1 MSSSNTKNPPMMSK
15 YEATKTLYPNG
26 ESGGFLDC
34 PPRPPSKGSD
44 QDANIIA
51 MGKALDAKTC
61 SAKGKNEQS
70 ASAQFGFYLVALHTE
85 ASETVVSESSSFG
98 CENIAL
104 VNQIQETTTSN
115 IACIIQNA
123 ISNFDVQL
131 MSDMRISFSN
141 SDISIDGDFDLNQTS
156 DMKVVSKIS
165 INASQVSSIVHQ
177 LAASASMIHSVVQ
190 AAVSENAGV
199 VPSNKTVNNAV
210 ACSDVNNF
218 TKQVNNVIS
227 NLRISV
233 NANKSIS
240 FSGVKMAI
248 KGNFKLSQ
256 NAIFD
261 LTAEAIVT
269 AAMSNVMNTSAAIVS
284 DLSSSTNQKTE
295 ATNPAT
301 VGVSGWLTTL
311 KSAVI
316 PIVILV
322 VVLGVLG
329 VITALIRMKGS
340 STTQPQVPSK
350 SVIPSRMQSVL
361 PPSQIQ
367 QGIPSAT
374 RQIQQRMQ
382 SSTNQQQG
390 IKSVIP
396 SATSQLQQEIKS
408 VIPSATS
415 QLQQGSKSVIP
426 SSTSQLQG
434 IKSVIPSATGQLQQG
449 SKSATS
455 KSVIPSAATS
465 QIQNVL
471 QSLSTQ
477 VPSKSGGSHSLKV
490 GKSPNLFGQTASKPK
505 TGLFQMFKNIATKV
519 GNVATT
525 VKRRR

>member
-34 PPRPPSKGSD
+34 PPAPQPKGSD
-44 QDANIIA
+44 QSANLRA
-51 MGKALDAKTC
+51 MGKALGATTC
-61 SAKGKNEQS
+61 STKAKNEQS
-70 ASAQFGFYLVALHTE
+70 AKAKAGIYVIAFETSG
-85 ASETVVSESSSFG
+85 SETTISDSTTFG

-115 IACIIQNA
+115 IACIIQNS
-123 ISNFDVQL
+123 ISNFDIQI

-141 SDISIDGDFDLNQTS
+141 SDISIDGDFDINQTS
-156 DMKVVSKIS
+156 DMKIVSKIS
-165 INASQVSSIVHQ
+165 LNASQVSSIVHQ

-190 AAVSENAGV
+190 AAVSENAGA

-240 FSGVKMAI
+240 FSGIKMAI

-269 AAMSNVMNTSAAIVS
+269 SAMSNVMNTSAAIVS
-284 DLSSSTNQKTE
+284 DLTSSTNQKTE

-301 VGVSGWLTTL
+301 VGVSGWLNSL
-311 KSAVI
+311 KSAVV

-322 VVLGVLG
+322 IVLGVLG
-329 VITALIRMKGS
+329 VITVLIRMKGS

-350 SVIPSRMQSVL
+350 SVIPS
-361 PPSQIQ
+361 P
-367 QGIPSAT
+367 
-374 RQIQQRMQ
+374 
-382 SSTNQQQG
+382 
-390 IKSVIP
+390 
-396 SATSQLQQEIKS
+396 
-408 VIPSATS
+408 
-415 QLQQGSKSVIP
+415 SKSVIP
-426 SSTSQLQG
+426 SPSKIQ
-434 IKSVIPSATGQLQQG
+434 SVVSLP
-449 SKSATS
+449 S
-455 KSVIPSAATS
+455 KSVI
-465 QIQNVL
+465 
-471 QSLSTQ
+471 QSLPTLPTLSSKSLSSKSVIQSLPTLPTLSSKSL
-477 VPSKSGGSHSLKV
+477 PSKSVIQSLPTLPTLSS
-490 GKSPNLFGQTASKPK
+490 KSLPSKSVIQSLPTLPKNLPNV
-505 TGLFQMFKNIATKV
+505 TGLWQKVKNAATKL
-519 GNVATT
+519 
-525 VKRRR
+525 KSIKK